1 MRTAIIETLE
11 EGEST
16 IFGNPSG
23 KFWVR
28 EYEDGL
34 EMSGRVKATSGEIG
48 GFGISATTV
57 SSSNNNLILKSSGQ
71 ITASAVSMSGTITAD
86 SGQIGGFQISGTQLK
101 QGT

>member
-28 EYEDGL
+28 E
-34 EMSGRVKATSGEIG
+34 MKMV
-48 GFGISATTV
+48 
-57 SSSNNNLILKSSGQ
+57 
-71 ITASAVSMSGTITAD
+71 
-86 SGQIGGFQISGTQLK
+86 
-101 QGT
+101 

>member
-34 EMSGRVKATSGEIG
+34 EMIGSFFKTRKEAETHVKDVCDGHVCPILN
-48 GFGISATTV
+48 
-57 SSSNNNLILKSSGQ
+57 SNKG
-71 ITASAVSMSGTITAD
+71 
-86 SGQIGGFQISGTQLK
+86 
-101 QGT
+101 